1 MSQSSTLF
9 IGMDVHKDS
18 IAVAYVAQEHGAE
31 VASLGTL
38 GTRQCAIAQRL
49 RTRPSTAPPRRWRSA
64 AGPCGDWRARAL
76 TNQGD
81 EGWGGRQRCAPQTSG
96 DRVTTDRRAAVP
108 LVAALGALPR
118 FARPR
123 ARRQVLGLLP
133 AAPASGAP
141 RRQGAM
147 PPAGPS
153 PT

>member
-1 MSQSSTLF
+1 M
-9 IGMDVHKDS
+9 
-18 IAVAYVAQEHGAE
+18 
-31 VASLGTL
+31 
-38 GTRQCAIAQRL
+38 R
-49 RTRPSTAPPRRWRSA
+49 
-64 AGPCGDWRARAL
+64 AG
-76 TNQGD
+76 
-81 EGWGGRQRCAPQTSG
+81 GGRQRCAPQTSG

-147 PPAGPS
+147 PPAGPLPHLS
-153 PT
+153 MDTPVFTVGWCRWFGGLSFVQGCFKLLLSLLKPLESLLEIGY